1 MRVHAD
7 FKLTEAPI
15 FSQTPIVPLSQPKRT
30 QGIYS
35 LYSELVKKEM
45 RNIIYEE
52 FQTENQIFQKT
63 GYPTA
68 YHKLEKGITK
78 KRKMSDYSTDLDSRD
93 METFFSEEKILI
105 KKEDNT
111 DNILCEPLTE
121 VDHILNCENDHH
133 NNFGQ
138 EPFST
143 ILPC

>member
-1 MRVHAD
+1 
-7 FKLTEAPI
+7 
-15 FSQTPIVPLSQPKRT
+15 
-30 QGIYS
+30 
-35 LYSELVKKEM
+35 
-45 RNIIYEE
+45 
-52 FQTENQIFQKT
+52 
-63 GYPTA
+63 
-68 YHKLEKGITK
+68 
-78 KRKMSDYSTDLDSRD
+78 MSDYSTDLDSRD